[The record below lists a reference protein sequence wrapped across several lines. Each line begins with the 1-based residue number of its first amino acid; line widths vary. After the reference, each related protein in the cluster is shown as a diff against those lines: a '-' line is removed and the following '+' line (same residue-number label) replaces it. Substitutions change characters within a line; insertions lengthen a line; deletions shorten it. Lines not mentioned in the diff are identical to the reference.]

1 MGYKIAIIDDEA
13 LIRQSIRHKIQLEE
27 AEVVYDTDDGEAFLK
42 YLKKNGI
49 YSVDIALVDIKMP
62 YMNGLDLICELK
74 KIAPGI
80 VCVILSGYSDFPY
93 MQKAIQFGVKDYI
106 LKPVDRQVLNESL
119 EKMLER
125 VDEIREERIEKCIDE
140 LSAWIV
146 QKGETCELSERTRE
160 IFAES
165 FPNGYQ
171 VLLCLEGNWKSTAYW
186 VGTKNKEP
194 WSFAD
199 IQHPNLMVT
208 LYESGRIIRTP
219 NGQNPFTM
227 TFYKGVV
234 KYRLEELKPC
244 ILEGM
249 EKIRRRLT
257 LEKTVVTEE
266 GQEADMGELLA
277 SWEQKEK
284 EVLSVI
290 EKHKNDQAY
299 YLIYDKLKE
308 MQGEKEIPQ
317 YLREAFWKKAVA
329 VLCMKNGTS
338 MDSMEYLSHL
348 ETTFREC
355 DTNEEY
361 LSCILRSAREILEN
375 QKEESVCNASALVDR
390 MVSDIHEKFGEDL
403 NLKAYAD
410 SAYVNRSHLSRV
422 FKQKTGETFNEYL
435 TRIRI
440 QNACRM
446 LREERYSVTEIA
458 FLAGYQD
465 NRYFSQV
472 FFRIMQLTPSEY
484 RKRWEEERH

>member
-1 MGYKIAIIDDEA
+1 
-13 LIRQSIRHKIQLEE
+13 
-27 AEVVYDTDDGEAFLK
+27 
-42 YLKKNGI
+42 
-49 YSVDIALVDIKMP
+49 
-62 YMNGLDLICELK
+62 
-74 KIAPGI
+74 
-80 VCVILSGYSDFPY
+80 
-93 MQKAIQFGVKDYI
+93 
-106 LKPVDRQVLNESL
+106 
-119 EKMLER
+119 
-125 VDEIREERIEKCIDE
+125 
-140 LSAWIV
+140 
-146 QKGETCELSERTRE
+146 
-160 IFAES
+160 
-165 FPNGYQ
+165 
-171 VLLCLEGNWKSTAYW
+171 
-186 VGTKNKEP
+186 
-194 WSFAD
+194 
-199 IQHPNLMVT
+199 
-208 LYESGRIIRTP
+208 
-219 NGQNPFTM
+219 
-227 TFYKGVV
+227 
-234 KYRLEELKPC
+234 
-244 ILEGM
+244 
-249 EKIRRRLT
+249 
-257 LEKTVVTEE
+257 
-266 GQEADMGELLA
+266 
-277 SWEQKEK
+277 
-284 EVLSVI
+284 
-290 EKHKNDQAY
+290 
-299 YLIYDKLKE
+299 

-458 FLAGYQD
+458 FLVGYQD